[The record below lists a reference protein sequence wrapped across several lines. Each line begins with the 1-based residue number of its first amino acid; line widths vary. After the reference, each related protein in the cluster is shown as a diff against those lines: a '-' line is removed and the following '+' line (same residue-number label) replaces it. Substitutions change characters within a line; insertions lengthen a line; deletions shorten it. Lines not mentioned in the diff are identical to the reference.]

1 VDCPTYVL
9 SGPVEGTSYILDKE
23 KEFYKDTIDKYG
35 LMSHGSKLSDKY
47 DAALLYTE
55 DITDAVQAAKMLLFT
70 SGSTMQ
76 QMQKVMDTV
85 DKITA
90 EEKESLVI
98 NSFFLDAD
106 PYGEHYYLDFRA
118 CHCLSDCVSCRGG
131 RDAAFGVYG
140 IVDDPQKFYFLV
152 CAALIG
158 VREIDFTR
166 AAESRRSMSEKKT
179 SALEKFIQ
187 S

>member
-140 IVDDPQKFYFLV
+140 IVDDPQSSIFSSVLH
-152 CAALIG
+152 
-158 VREIDFTR
+158 
-166 AAESRRSMSEKKT
+166 
-179 SALEKFIQ
+179 
-187 S
+187 